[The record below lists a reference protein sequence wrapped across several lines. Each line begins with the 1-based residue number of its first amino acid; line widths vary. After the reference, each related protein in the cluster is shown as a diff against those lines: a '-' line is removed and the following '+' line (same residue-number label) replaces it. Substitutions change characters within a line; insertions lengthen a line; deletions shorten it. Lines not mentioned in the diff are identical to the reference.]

1 MYIPSTTFAAH
12 HFKKYRHIA
21 LITPTVTGAS
31 PFLTIPPLIALILQA
46 YGWREATFFIAAM
59 SLQVND
65 FFSKYNKKI
74 PHRSMLTRYGS
85 ITQIIGHTHSFS
97 QGLN

>member
-1 MYIPSTTFAAH
+1 MYIPSCTFAAH

-46 YGWREATFFIAAM
+46 YGWREATLFIAAM
-59 SLQVND
+59 SLQVN
-65 FFSKYNKKI
+65 SN
-74 PHRSMLTRYGS
+74 
-85 ITQIIGHTHSFS
+85 
-97 QGLN
+97 